1 MQTPTRKIL
10 ALLCGTALS
19 AASGATW
26 AQGAAGA
33 FPSKPI
39 SIIVP
44 VAAGGGQDIEVR
56 FYADRLARNTNW
68 KVLVD
73 AKPGAGST
81 IGTGFVAK
89 AVPDG
94 HTLLSTT
101 STFTVAPTLYQDL
114 PYNPQKDIAPV
125 VLMSKR
131 ASMLVVHPSV
141 PVRTVQEYIAYT
153 RANPGKLNFGS
164 SGRGNI
170 THLAAEWMHVEMK
183 SKATFVYYKG
193 GAPLYVDLVAGRVDA
208 TMSSP
213 LSMVPYIKAGKLR
226 AIGMTSS
233 ERVALFP
240 DLPTVA
246 EGGAPGFEYS
256 YWVGFTTTG
265 GTPAAAINR
274 LNAEFVK
281 VARMPEVVQK
291 LAEDA
296 VQPIGSTPEQFR
308 QHIDSE
314 MKLWTRLTKELGIKM
329 EE

>member
-1 MQTPTRKIL
+1 MQNARQELT
-10 ALLCGTALS
+10 AALCGVAM
-19 AASGATW
+19 AAFSGGAW

-33 FPSKPI
+33 FPVRPI
-39 SIIVP
+39 TVVVP
-44 VAAGGGQDIEVR
+44 VAAGGGQDQEVR
-56 FYADRLARNTNW
+56 FYVDRLVRNTGW
-68 KVLVD
+68 KVIVD

-81 IGTGFVAK
+81 IGTGYVAK

-94 HTLLSTT
+94 HTVLSTT

-114 PYNPQKDIAPV
+114 PYNPQKDFAPV

-131 ASMLVVHPSV
+131 ASLLVVHPSV
-141 PVRTVQEYIAYT
+141 PVRTVQEYISYT

-164 SGRGNI
+164 SGRGNS

-213 LSMVPYIKAGKLR
+213 LSMVPYIKTGKLR
-226 AIGMTSS
+226 AIGMSS
-233 ERVALFP
+233 AERVALFP
-240 DLPTVA
+240 DIPTIA
-246 EGGAPGFEYS
+246 ESGAPGFEYT
-256 YWVGFTTTG
+256 YWVGFSTTG
-265 GTPAAAINR
+265 GSPPAAVNR

-281 VARMPEVVQK
+281 VARMPEVVKK
-291 LAEDA
+291 LADDA
-296 VQPIGSTPEQFR
+296 VQAVGSTPAQFG

-314 MKLWTRLTKELGIKM
+314 MKLWRRLTQELGIKL
-329 EE
+329 EG